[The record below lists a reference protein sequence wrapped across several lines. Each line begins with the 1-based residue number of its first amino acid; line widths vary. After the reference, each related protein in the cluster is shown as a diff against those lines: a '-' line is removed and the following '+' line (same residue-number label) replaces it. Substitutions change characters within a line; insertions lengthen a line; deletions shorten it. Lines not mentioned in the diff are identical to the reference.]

1 MVPSLSLLSCESSV
15 SVKKTL
21 IKKGSLTEMSF
32 NNSSVLLWKHFC
44 HSLRIK
50 TRIASQKRV
59 FNQIVHIVEYRLS
72 SNEKPPWSP
81 AFIKVDCMKFFVSPC
96 QNENLKA
103 YFEKVMTHCKFND
116 FYNKHCFLV
125 MQSSHIVIKIC

>member
-1 MVPSLSLLSCESSV
+1 
-15 SVKKTL
+15 
-21 IKKGSLTEMSF
+21 MSF

-72 SNEKPPWSP
+72 SNEKPP
-81 AFIKVDCMKFFVSPC
+81 
-96 QNENLKA
+96 
-103 YFEKVMTHCKFND
+103 
-116 FYNKHCFLV
+116 
-125 MQSSHIVIKIC
+125 